1 MGFRVL
7 WVGQNA
13 RYSSRKSCG
22 SDEAVKQ
29 GSEMREPWGEGAWR
43 WRLGRE
49 AQRIAETES
58 LG

>member
-7 WVGQNA
+7 WVGRNA
-13 RYSSRKSCG
+13 RYSRRKSCG

-29 GSEMREPWGEGAWR
+29 GSEMREPGGEGAWR
-43 WRLGRE
+43 WSPGRE
-49 AQRIAETES
+49 AQRIPEAES